1 MRIAYETMLAEFE
14 RVLTKYG
21 FSPKRAHEA
30 AEIFAQNS
38 LAGVFSHGLNRF
50 PCARAR
56 LIPPLRPSALPALV
70 PWSAGTA
77 SAALA
82 L

>member
-30 AEIFAQNS
+30 AEIFAQNLS
-38 LAGVFSHGLNRF
+38 LIHISE
-50 PCARAR
+50 PT
-56 LIPPLRPSALPALV
+56 RP
-70 PWSAGTA
+70 
-77 SAALA
+77 
-82 L
+82 